1 MQVFFARN
9 PDDALRWIC
18 RRASHETILRVI
30 EELHEELEREA
41 DQERASDQ
49 AAISVQV
56 EAAADGGEPE
66 PRGVKRKRALKEKTT
81 RALNKALVDK
91 INLNLAQAVANSQD
105 WENAKAPAGLS
116 NEEQRYRRFATG
128 LSGIGVSAV
137 TQMIAKA
144 SAVGTMD
151 VLRDW
156 QAIFA
161 VWKRQNHHGK
171 KLFQTVAV
179 EDAPRNMVVLASPS
193 DQEQDEVGLTAF
205 ETENFA
211 YKYFDAQKTHVNGI
225 ADDMRHRWKMDGL
238 YEEFERLAKE
248 VKRRNQGTGGRGV
261 AYADQAKDHLFT
273 STYKK
278 YLGRAATKRTD
289 PELWR
294 AFGDYL
300 DWGKR
305 WNVLK
310 KRFGSIGVFG
320 LLPRSL
326 IPNTFVERTLSQA
339 RLSQWADMVAECNPD
354 VMMMAKRIEP
364 LFLACMEESAPP
376 PEFAFLENLALLP
389 QTTRPFTLFLSE
401 QRFEEEES
409 DEGQPNAVPRGDLAS
424 IADSLSSTLVGNSL
438 ASTPAFQ
445 SLA

>member
-18 RRASHETILRVI
+18 RWASHETVLRVI
-30 EELHEELEREA
+30 KELHEELEREA
-41 DQERASDQ
+41 DQERALDQ

-56 EAAADGGEPE
+56 EAAADGGKPK
-66 PRGVKRKRALKEKTT
+66 PRGVKRKRAPKEKTT

-91 INLNLAQAVANSQD
+91 INLNLAQA
-105 WENAKAPAGLS
+105 APARLS

-128 LSGIGVSAV
+128 LSSIS
-137 TQMIAKA
+137 A
-144 SAVGTMD
+144 SAVGTID

-161 VWKRQNHHGK
+161 VWKRQNHYGK

-205 ETENFA
+205 KTENFA

-225 ADDMRHRWKMDGL
+225 ADNMRHRWKMDGL

-261 AYADQAKDHLFT
+261 AYANQAKDHLFT

-294 AFGDYL
+294 A
-300 DWGKR
+300 
-305 WNVLK
+305 
-310 KRFGSIGVFG
+310 
-320 LLPRSL
+320 L

-339 RLSQWADMVAECNPD
+339 RLSQWADMVAECNLD
-354 VMMMAKRIEP
+354 VMIMAKRIEL

-389 QTTRPFTLFLSE
+389 QTTRPFTLFLS
-401 QRFEEEES
+401 
-409 DEGQPNAVPRGDLAS
+409 
-424 IADSLSSTLVGNSL
+424 L

>member
-18 RRASHETILRVI
+18 RQASHKTVLRVI
-30 EELHEELEREA
+30 KELHEELKREA

-56 EAAADGGEPE
+56 EAAADGGKPE
-66 PRGVKRKRALKEKTT
+66 PHGVKRKRALKEKTT

-91 INLNLAQAVANSQD
+91 INLNLAQAVANLQD
-105 WENAKAPAGLS
+105 WENAKAPARLL
-116 NEEQRYRRFATG
+116 NKEQRYRRFATG
-128 LSGIGVSAV
+128 LSGISVSAV

-161 VWKRQNHHGK
+161 
-171 KLFQTVAV
+171 TVAV
-179 EDAPRNMVVLASPS
+179 EDALRNMV
-193 DQEQDEVGLTAF
+193 DEVGLTAF
-205 ETENFA
+205 KTENFA
-211 YKYFDAQKTHVNGI
+211 YKYFDAQKTHVNRI
-225 ADDMRHRWKMDGL
+225 ADNMRH
-238 YEEFERLAKE
+238 
-248 VKRRNQGTGGRGV
+248 RGV
-261 AYADQAKDHLFT
+261 AYANQAKDHLFT
-273 STYKK
+273 LTYK
-278 YLGRAATKRTD
+278 
-289 PELWR
+289 
-294 AFGDYL
+294 
-300 DWGKR
+300 
-305 WNVLK
+305 N
-310 KRFGSIGVFG
+310 
-320 LLPRSL
+320 L

-339 RLSQWADMVAECNPD
+339 RLSQWADMVAECNLD
-354 VMMMAKRIEP
+354 VIMIAKRIEP

-376 PEFAFLENLALLP
+376 PKFAFLENLALLP
-389 QTTRPFTLFLSE
+389 QTTQPFTLFLSE

-409 DEGQPNAVPRGDLAS
+409 DEGQPNAVPRGDLAG

>member
-1 MQVFFARN
+1 MQAFFARN

-18 RRASHETILRVI
+18 RWASHETILRVI
-30 EELHEELEREA
+30 EELYEELEREA

-91 INLNLAQAVANSQD
+91 INLNLAQAVANLQD

-116 NEEQRYRRFATG
+116 NKEQRYRRFATG
-128 LSGIGVSAV
+128 LS
-137 TQMIAKA
+137 
-144 SAVGTMD
+144 D

-161 VWKRQNHHGK
+161 VWKRQNHYGK

-179 EDAPRNMVVLASPS
+179 EDALRNMV
-193 DQEQDEVGLTAF
+193 DEVGLTAF
-205 ETENFA
+205 KTENFA
-211 YKYFDAQKTHVNGI
+211 YKYFDAQKTYVNRI
-225 ADDMRHRWKMDGL
+225 ADDMQHRWKMDGL
-238 YEEFERLAKE
+238 YKEFERLAKE
-248 VKRRNQGTGGRGV
+248 
-261 AYADQAKDHLFT
+261 AKDYLFT
-273 STYKK
+273 LTYKK

-289 PELWR
+289 LELWR

-305 WNVLK
+305 
-310 KRFGSIGVFG
+310 
-320 LLPRSL
+320 
-326 IPNTFVERTLSQA
+326 TQ
-339 RLSQWADMVAECNPD
+339 DPD
-354 VMMMAKRIEP
+354 
-364 LFLACMEESAPP
+364 
-376 PEFAFLENLALLP
+376 
-389 QTTRPFTLFLSE
+389 SE

-409 DEGQPNAVPRGDLAS
+409 DEGQPNAVPQGDLAS

>member
-18 RRASHETILRVI
+18 RRALHETVLR
-30 EELHEELEREA
+30 
-41 DQERASDQ
+41 

-105 WENAKAPAGLS
+105 WENAKAPAGLL

-128 LSGIGVSAV
+128 LSGISVSAV
-137 TQMIAKA
+137 TQIIAKA
-144 SAVGTMD
+144 LAVGTMD

-179 EDAPRNMVVLASPS
+179 EDALRNMVVLASPS

-211 YKYFDAQKTHVNGI
+211 YKYFDAQKTYVNGI
-225 ADDMRHRWKMDGL
+225 ADNMRHRWKIDGL
-238 YEEFERLAKE
+238 YEEFKRLAKE

-261 AYADQAKDHLFT
+261 AYADQAKDYLFT
-273 STYKK
+273 LTYKK

-300 DWGKR
+300 D
-305 WNVLK
+305 
-310 KRFGSIGVFG
+310 
-320 LLPRSL
+320 
-326 IPNTFVERTLSQA
+326 
-339 RLSQWADMVAECNPD
+339 
-354 VMMMAKRIEP
+354 
-364 LFLACMEESAPP
+364 
-376 PEFAFLENLALLP
+376 
-389 QTTRPFTLFLSE
+389 
-401 QRFEEEES
+401 
-409 DEGQPNAVPRGDLAS
+409 
-424 IADSLSSTLVGNSL
+424 
-438 ASTPAFQ
+438 
-445 SLA
+445 

>member
-1 MQVFFARN
+1 MQAFFARN
-9 PDDALRWIC
+9 LDDALRWIC
-18 RRASHETILRVI
+18 RWALHETILRV
-30 EELHEELEREA
+30 
-41 DQERASDQ
+41 
-49 AAISVQV
+49 
-56 EAAADGGEPE
+56 EAAADGSKPE
-66 PRGVKRKRALKEKTT
+66 PCRVKRKRALKEKTT

-91 INLNLAQAVANSQD
+91 INLNLAQAVANLQD
-105 WENAKAPAGLS
+105 WENAKAPARLL
-116 NEEQRYRRFATG
+116 NKEQRYRRFATG
-128 LSGIGVSAV
+128 LSGISV
-137 TQMIAKA
+137 T
-144 SAVGTMD
+144 VGTID

-161 VWKRQNHHGK
+161 VWKRQNYYGK

-179 EDAPRNMVVLASPS
+179 EDALRNMV
-193 DQEQDEVGLTAF
+193 DEVGLTAF

-211 YKYFDAQKTHVNGI
+211 YKYFNAQKTYVNGI
-225 ADDMRHRWKMDGL
+225 ADNMQYRWKIDGL
-238 YEEFERLAKE
+238 YKEFERLAKE
-248 VKRRNQGTGGRGV
+248 
-261 AYADQAKDHLFT
+261 DHLFT
-273 STYKK
+273 LIYKK

-289 PELWR
+289 LELWR

-310 KRFGSIGVFG
+310 KRFRSI
-320 LLPRSL
+320 R
-326 IPNTFVERTLSQA
+326 
-339 RLSQWADMVAECNPD
+339 ADIVAECNLD
-354 VMMMAKRIEP
+354 VIIMAKRIEL
-364 LFLACMEESAPP
+364 LFLACIEESAPP

-389 QTTRPFTLFLSE
+389 QITRPFTLFLSE

-424 IADSLSSTLVGNSL
+424 IADSPSSTLVGNSL